1 MTSGTFADFMQQI
14 PSGII
19 NIFVLLGVLLVLTII
34 ALVGLRV
41 WRATQQNQPTATKRD
56 SGGGFNFSQ
65 SGFRGGSGF
74 GGGGGYDLSP
84 SNSAS
89 SDDMPDLDMLLGG
102 APASGSTAAMGS
114 APPEPAFL
122 RQPGIVNIRMSS
134 DGRVVEAAEM
144 LIIARDRVSD
154 NLIVQIGENAYDGTE
169 GGVDGE
175 FRRRFVKIMRE
186 LSDIAPELSKSSSKP
201 KQNAPP
207 ARPAPQP
214 VPEPRA
220 PETRASASHTDIS
233 PDDLAGQID
242 MFLQRKLQ
250 TEPELAA
257 RGIRIHSAA
266 GGGVRIEVDG
276 QFYESVGDVEDEAV
290 RQYIQQT
297 IAEWQAS
304 NSQS

>member
-1 MTSGTFADFMQQI
+1 
-14 PSGII
+14 
-19 NIFVLLGVLLVLTII
+19 VLLGVLLVLTIV

-41 WRATQQNQPTATKRD
+41 WRATQQNQPAATKRN
-56 SGGGFNFSQ
+56 SGGGFSFGQ
-65 SGFRGGSGF
+65 SGFFGSSGF
-74 GGGGGYDLSP
+74 GGGGGYDSSP

-102 APASGSTAAMGS
+102 APSPAATGS

-214 VPEPRA
+214 APEPRA
-220 PETRASASHTDIS
+220 PETRAPAPHTDTS

-304 NSQS
+304 NSQA